1 MRQVYTD
8 ALRCA
13 AMGEKNA
20 GGASGDGL
28 DLPEGLSD
36 EDREWIRRVVN
47 MTEEEAKKARAERD
61 KRTMIEES
69 IRSHYEHFLTQIP

>member
-1 MRQVYTD
+1 
-8 ALRCA
+8 
-13 AMGEKNA
+13 MGEKNA

-47 MTEEEAKKARAERD
+47 MTEEEAEKARTERR

-69 IRSHYEHFLTQIP
+69 NRLDHEHFLTQIP

>member
-1 MRQVYTD
+1 
-8 ALRCA
+8 
-13 AMGEKNA
+13 MGEKNA

-47 MTEEEAKKARAERD
+47 MTDEEAEKARTERR

-69 IRSHYEHFLTQIP
+69 NRLDREHFLTQIP